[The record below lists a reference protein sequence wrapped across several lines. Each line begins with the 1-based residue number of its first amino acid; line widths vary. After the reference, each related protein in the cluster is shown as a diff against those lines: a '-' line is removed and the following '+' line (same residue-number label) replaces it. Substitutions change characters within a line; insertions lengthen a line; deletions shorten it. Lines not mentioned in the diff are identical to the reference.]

1 MTRDECN
8 CCFSFWQ
15 FFALSPPKTPKNEHF
30 KKMNKMPGDIIILH
44 KCTKNH
50 DYLLYCSWDM
60 GRDRCNCS
68 FSFWAIF
75 CPFTPLTAQKMNIPK
90 KFKKKHLEISS
101 FYTIVP
107 KIMMTGYTVPEI
119 WRTRC
124 NYFPFWTIFCL
135 FTPPNSPKNDHFK
148 KNKKN
153 PLEIS
158 SLYTIVLKFT
168 IIGCIVPEI
177 WRVTDVIANF
187 HFGLLLHFYPAP
199 PSLTAQKNKIKK
211 N

>member
-15 FFALSPPKTPKNEHF
+15 FFALSPPNTPKNEHF

-135 FTPPNSPKNDHFK
+135 FTPPP
-148 KNKKN
+148 
-153 PLEIS
+153 
-158 SLYTIVLKFT
+158 
-168 IIGCIVPEI
+168 
-177 WRVTDVIANF
+177 
-187 HFGLLLHFYPAP
+187 
-199 PSLTAQKNKIKK
+199 LTAQRMIISKKIKK
-211 N
+211 TPWRYHHFIQLY